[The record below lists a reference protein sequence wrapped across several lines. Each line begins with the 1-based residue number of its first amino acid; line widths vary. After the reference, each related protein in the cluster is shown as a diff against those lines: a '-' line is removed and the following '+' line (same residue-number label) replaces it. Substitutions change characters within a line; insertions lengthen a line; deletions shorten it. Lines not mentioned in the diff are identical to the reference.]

1 MSLPPSPV
9 PPHMTAGPA
18 PVPAQQLSYVAPGVE
33 AVVLTPRA
41 LELLRQT
48 RPWVQFIGLVLL
60 VVSALVIAGAA
71 VGGVLMVVQRE
82 PAHALQFVLY
92 LVVALVYLFPGIY
105 LRRYAVRLRDALNL
119 RDSGHLEAALEAQKS
134 FWRLVGVLTAIV
146 VGIYALAIV
155 FAVIALALPA
165 LFR

>member
-9 PPHMTAGPA
+9 PPHMTTGPA

-60 VVSALVIAGAA
+60 VVSALVIAVAA
-71 VGGVLMVVQRE
+71 VGGVLMVVQQE
-82 PAHALQFVLY
+82 PAHAIPFVLY
-92 LVVALVYLFPGIY
+92 LVVALLYLFPGIY
-105 LRRYAVRLRDALNL
+105 LRRYAARLRDALNL
-119 RDSGHLEAALEAQKS
+119 RDSGHLEAAMEAQKS

-146 VGIYALAIV
+146 VGLYALVIV
-155 FAVIALALPA
+155 FAVVGLAIPRI
-165 LFR
+165 FR